1 MCINKSQGDGLPLLP
16 PCRKACY
23 YVGSERCWQL
33 SSVETP
39 ARRTPFPEGGKARLP
54 TDGCPVE
61 RVSSAD
67 PHREN

>member
-1 MCINKSQGDGLPLLP
+1 MRINKSQGDGLRLVSPR
-16 PCRKACY
+16 RKACY
-23 YVGSERCWQL
+23 YVGSERGWQL

-39 ARRTPFPEGGKARLP
+39 ARHTSFPEGGKARLP
-54 TDGCPVE
+54 TDGGTVE